1 MSDLRDKILA
11 FDDRTHEVVNVPEW
25 GVDVNVYTMTARDK
39 TRIEKSFMAD
49 GGVADDVYA
58 KIVQMCVC
66 DDNGVRVFTDKD
78 VESLQDKSAPA
89 ISRIAKVAMRLS
101 KLTESDE
108 ALAEKN

>member
-39 TRIEKSFMAD
+39 TTIEKSFIKEGGIAD
-49 GGVADDVYA
+49 NGYA
-58 KIVQMCVC
+58 KIVQLCVC
-66 DDNGVRVFTDKD
+66 DDNGIRIFTDKD
-78 VESLQDKSAPA
+78 VELLQDKSSSA
-89 ISRIAKVAMRLS
+89 ICRIAKVAMRLS
-101 KLTESDE
+101 KLTDSDE